1 MIIERVYN
9 MEGDNIQG
17 LNFSQQFNIDEVSFN
32 NVNRDFEKQFKERYK
47 ESLSMMSDSHDKL
60 ENASGASSLDALE
73 KMARK
78 INNYNINSNFEASFE
93 EVFKENEPFTQT

>member
-1 MIIERVYN
+1 

-17 LNFSQQFNIDEVSFN
+17 LNFSQQFNIDEISFK
-32 NVNRDFEKQFKERYK
+32 NVNKDFEEHFKELYK
-47 ESLSMMSDSHDKL
+47 ESLSMMSDSRDKL

-78 INNYNINSNFEASFE
+78 IKSYNKNSDFEASLE
-93 EVFKENEPFTQT
+93 EIFMEDEPFTQT

>member
-1 MIIERVYN
+1 

-17 LNFSQQFNIDEVSFN
+17 LSFSQQFNIDEISFN
-32 NVNRDFEKQFKERYK
+32 NVNKDFEKNFKERYK
-47 ESLSMMSDSHDKL
+47 DSLSMMSDSHDKL

-78 INNYNINSNFEASFE
+78 IKNYNKDSDFEASFE
-93 EVFKENEPFTQT
+93 EIFKEEEPFTET